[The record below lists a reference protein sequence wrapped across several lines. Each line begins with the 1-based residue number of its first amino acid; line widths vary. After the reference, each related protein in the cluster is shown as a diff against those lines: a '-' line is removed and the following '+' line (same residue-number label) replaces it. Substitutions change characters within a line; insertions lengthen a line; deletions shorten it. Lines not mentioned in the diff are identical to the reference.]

1 MSKPKKNINIDEQTI
16 KVANLLKE
24 LFSEIE
30 KLLHI
35 KINKYAQKDE
45 LDNLYI
51 KVNLEKT
58 MCFEVSLFNSKTNA
72 MIIKPYDVLNL
83 MTLCQLGMVDTAID
97 MDVKELYNKSK
108 LKVYDDITEILLD

>member
-35 KINKYAQKDE
+35 KINKYAQKE
-45 LDNLYI
+45 TPRLTPPQQ
-51 KVNLEKT
+51 VR
-58 MCFEVSLFNSKTNA
+58 
-72 MIIKPYDVLNL
+72 
-83 MTLCQLGMVDTAID
+83 
-97 MDVKELYNKSK
+97 
-108 LKVYDDITEILLD
+108 